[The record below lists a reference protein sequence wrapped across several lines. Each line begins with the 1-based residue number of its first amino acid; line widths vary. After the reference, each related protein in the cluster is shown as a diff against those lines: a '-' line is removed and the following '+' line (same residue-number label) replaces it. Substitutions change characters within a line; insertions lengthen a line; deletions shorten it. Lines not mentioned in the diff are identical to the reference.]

1 MLLRSQTLL
10 SSGRAINF
18 APASPDETAD
28 VIPVDVRISAS
39 VIIAC
44 LTLPLFVVMQPF
56 AFLLT
61 CTSFIKNYCAR
72 TCKRAKIVDC
82 NRQVG
87 DGDETSLGGEKGVA
101 AVKVD
106 LQTTT
111 DTASGDHSRDA
122 VASAPSVAEG
132 SDISSPG
139 PDFECSRLPTNY
151 MYV

>member
-1 MLLRSQTLL
+1 M
-10 SSGRAINF
+10 
-18 APASPDETAD
+18 
-28 VIPVDVRISAS
+28 IPVDVQISAS

-44 LTLPLFVVMQPF
+44 LTLPLIAVLKPF

-61 CTSFIKNYCAR
+61 CASFIKNYCLRA
-72 TCKRAKIVDC
+72 CKRAKIVDC
-82 NRQVG
+82 DQQAG
-87 DGDETSLGGEKGVA
+87 DETETSLGGEKAVA
-101 AVKVD
+101 AVKLD

-122 VASAPSVAEG
+122 VAFAPSVAEG